1 MAASDHAEDLIA
13 LFSFCL
19 CSLSCGGAMAAVSEW
34 CCVIA
39 ATASLAIHRQ
49 ETDEIVNTALSDTLV
64 LTGEEEFV
72 RFES

>member
-1 MAASDHAEDLIA
+1 M
-13 LFSFCL
+13 
-19 CSLSCGGAMAAVSEW
+19 VSILRPV
-34 CCVIA
+34 CVIA

-72 RFES
+72 RFDS

>member
-1 MAASDHAEDLIA
+1 MH
-13 LFSFCL
+13 
-19 CSLSCGGAMAAVSEW
+19 
-34 CCVIA
+34 A

-72 RFES
+72 RFDS

>member
-1 MAASDHAEDLIA
+1 MPCMEKACPML
-13 LFSFCL
+13 
-19 CSLSCGGAMAAVSEW
+19 MVSILPYV
-34 CCVIA
+34 CVFA

-72 RFES
+72 RFDS

>member
-1 MAASDHAEDLIA
+1 ML
-13 LFSFCL
+13 
-19 CSLSCGGAMAAVSEW
+19 MVSILPYV
-34 CCVIA
+34 CVFA

-72 RFES
+72 RFDS